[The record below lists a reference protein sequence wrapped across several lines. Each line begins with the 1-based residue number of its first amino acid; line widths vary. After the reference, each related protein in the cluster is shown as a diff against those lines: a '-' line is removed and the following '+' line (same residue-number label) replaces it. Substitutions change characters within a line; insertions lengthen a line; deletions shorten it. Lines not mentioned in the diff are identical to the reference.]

1 MNSNNKSLMHYGV
14 LGMRWGV
21 RRSEAQL
28 RKARQLKRQ
37 GQKEK
42 GEALEARAKRNL
54 KKHNLY
60 SGQGTIE
67 YTKRESLG
75 KTIAKTILLGT
86 YGTLRYNE
94 ARARGDTRFQAA
106 VDGGAAYLSNYLS
119 YGAAS
124 VIEPRLRREEG

>member
-1 MNSNNKSLMHYGV
+1 MNSSNKSLMHYGI

-42 GEALEARAKRNL
+42 GEALEARAKRKL

-60 SGQGTIE
+60 SGNGTIE

-75 KTIAKTILLGT
+75 KSIAKYMLLGS
-86 YGTLRYNE
+86 YGALRYNE
-94 ARARGDTRFQAA
+94 ARALGDTRFQAA
-106 VDGGAAYLSNYLS
+106 VKGKVASIVNSFS
-119 YGAAS
+119 YGGLS
-124 VIEPRLRREEG
+124 VVEPRLRKD

>member
-1 MNSNNKSLMHYGV
+1 MNSSNKALMHYGV

-42 GEALEARAKRNL
+42 GEALEAKAKRNL

-75 KTIAKTILLGT
+75 KTIVKSMLLGT

-106 VDGGAAYLSNYLS
+106 VDGGVAWLLNYSS
-119 YGAAS
+119 YGGLS
-124 VIEPRLRREEG
+124 VVEPRLRREGD

>member
-1 MNSNNKSLMHYGV
+1 MNSSNKSLMHYGV

-60 SGQGTIE
+60 SGPGTIE
-67 YTKRESLG
+67 YTRNESLG
-75 KTIAKTILLGT
+75 KTIAKYMLLGS
-86 YGTLRYNE
+86 YGALRYNE
-94 ARARGDTRFQAA
+94 ARAQGDTRFQAGVKGKVA
-106 VDGGAAYLSNYLS
+106 SIVNYFS
-119 YGAAS
+119 YGGLS
-124 VIEPRLRREEG
+124 VVEPRLRKD